1 MIDNLDNIKIFADGA
16 DFKGMLE
23 LNENKLIKGFT
34 TNPTLMKNVGV
45 EDYNDFAKKL
55 IKNISN
61 EKSISFEVFA
71 DDIDEMNEQA
81 KIISSWGENV
91 YVKIPITNTKGI
103 STNNLVKDLLLSG
116 VKCSVTAIF
125 TFNQLNTLLKEI
137 GEVDTPLILSV
148 FAGRIAD
155 TGIDPMTIM
164 KECSDRTNL
173 NKNCELL
180 WASPRELLNIFQ
192 AIETKTDII
201 TVPINLLSKLES
213 IGKDLNEFSLDTV
226 KMFFNDASNAGYKI
240 K

>member
-1 MIDNLDNIKIFADGA
+1 MTDNLDNIKIFADGA
-16 DFKGMLE
+16 DFKGILE

-34 TNPTLMKNVGV
+34 TNPTLMKNAGV

-116 VKCSVTAIF
+116 VKCNVTAIF
-125 TFNQLNTLLKEI
+125 TYNQLNSLLEEI

-155 TGIDPMTIM
+155 TGIDPMMIM
-164 KECSDRTNL
+164 KECSERTNL